1 MMTAITA
8 AAPPAG
14 ARGPRRRSSSWTV
27 LPATYM
33 VSIVILGVT
42 VVPLLYVFLD
52 GARSTAQIA
61 NSATALPNPWV
72 WTNYS
77 TILSSAS
84 FWEFLGNSAL
94 IAGVATVLAVGLG
107 AMAAFAL
114 SRYVFRGRE
123 AFYTLFVSGLLFP
136 LQIAALPLFL
146 QLQLLGLLDNQ
157 FGVALPEAAFSLP
170 ITMLILRP
178 FMRAIPGDIED
189 AALVDGAGRLRFFA
203 QILLPM
209 CRPALVTVALLAFV
223 TSWNQF
229 LLPLLVFSTQS
240 HFTLPLGVY
249 TYQSTYSSDTAI
261 ILAFT
266 ALAAV
271 PALAVFVWA
280 ERYLVA
286 GASGAVKG

>member
-1 MMTAITA
+1 MTAGTSA
-8 AAPPAG
+8 VQLAG
-14 ARGPRRRSSSWTV
+14 ARGERRRSSSWTV
-27 LPATYM
+27 MPATYL
-33 VSIVILGVT
+33 VSIVILGIT

-52 GARSTAQIA
+52 GARSTAQIG
-61 NSATALPNPWV
+61 NSATSLPNPWV
-72 WTNYS
+72 WSNYG

-84 FWEFLGNSAL
+84 FWEFLGNSTL

-114 SRYVFRGRE
+114 SRYAFRGRE
-123 AFYTLFVSGLLFP
+123 AFYTLFISGLLFP

-178 FMRAIPGDIED
+178 FMRAIPGDLED
-189 AALVDGAGRLRFFA
+189 AALVDGAGRLRFFV
-203 QILLPM
+203 QILLPI
-209 CRPALVTVALLAFV
+209 CKPALVTVALLAFV

-229 LLPLLVFSTQS
+229 LLPLLVFTTQS

-249 TYQSTYSSDTAI
+249 TYQSTYSANTAV

-271 PALAVFVWA
+271 PALAMFVWA

-286 GASGAVKG
+286 GAAGAVKG

>member
-1 MMTAITA
+1 MAIS
-8 AAPPAG
+8 
-14 ARGPRRRSSSWTV
+14 ARRGKRSGRWTIM
-27 LPATYM
+27 PATYL
-33 VSIVILGVT
+33 VCIVILGIT

-52 GARSTAQIA
+52 GARSTAQIS
-61 NSATALPNPWV
+61 NSSTALPNPWV
-72 WTNYS
+72 WSNYG

-84 FWEFLGNSAL
+84 FWEFLANSAL
-94 IAGVATVLAVGLG
+94 IAGVATALAVGLG
-107 AMAAFAL
+107 SMAAFAL
-114 SRYVFRGRE
+114 SRYAFRGRE
-123 AFYTLFVSGLLFP
+123 VFYTLFISGILFP

-178 FMRAIPGDIED
+178 FMRAIPGELED
-189 AALVDGAGRLRFFA
+189 AALVDGASRLRFFV

-209 CRPALVTVALLAFV
+209 CKPALVTVALLAFV

-240 HFTLPLGVY
+240 HFTLPLGVS
-249 TYQSTYSSDTAI
+249 TYQSTYSSDTAL

-286 GASGAVKG
+286 GAAGAVKG

>member
-1 MMTAITA
+1 MTAITA
-8 AAPPAG
+8 APPARV
-14 ARGPRRRSSSWTV
+14 RGKRRRSSSWTIM
-27 LPATYM
+27 PATYL
-33 VSIVILGVT
+33 VSIVILGIT

-61 NSATALPNPWV
+61 NSSTALPNPWV
-72 WTNYS
+72 WSNYG

-94 IAGVATVLAVGLG
+94 IAGVATALTVGLG
-107 AMAAFAL
+107 SMVAFAL
-114 SRYVFRGRE
+114 SRYNFRGRE
-123 AFYTLFVSGLLFP
+123 VVYTLFISGLLFP

-170 ITMLILRP
+170 ITIIILRP
-178 FMRAIPGDIED
+178 FMRAIPSELED
-189 AALVDGAGRLRFFA
+189 AALVDGASRLRFFVR
-203 QILLPM
+203 IMLPM
-209 CRPALVTVALLAFV
+209 CKPALVTVGLLAFV

-229 LLPLLVFSTQS
+229 LLPLLVFTTQS
-240 HFTLPLGVY
+240 HFTLPLGVS
-249 TYQSTYSSDTAI
+249 TFQSTYSSNTAL

-286 GASGAVKG
+286 GAAGAVKG

>member
-1 MMTAITA
+1 MTAITA

-94 IAGVATVLAVGLG
+94 IAGIATVLAVVLG

-123 AFYTLFVSGLLFP
+123 VFYTLFVSGLLFP

-189 AALVDGAGRLRFFA
+189 AALVDGASRLRFFA

>member
-14 ARGPRRRSSSWTV
+14 ARGTRRRSSSWTV

-84 FWEFLGNSAL
+84 FWEFLANSAL

-123 AFYTLFVSGLLFP
+123 VFYTLFVSGLLFP

-189 AALVDGAGRLRFFA
+189 AALVDGASRLRFFA

-286 GASGAVKG
+286 GAAGAVKG

>member
-1 MMTAITA
+1 MAIS
-8 AAPPAG
+8 
-14 ARGPRRRSSSWTV
+14 ARRGKRPGKWTIM
-27 LPATYM
+27 PATYL
-33 VSIVILGVT
+33 VCIVILGIT

-52 GARSTAQIA
+52 GARSTAQIS
-61 NSATALPNPWV
+61 NSSTALPNPWV
-72 WTNYS
+72 WSNYG

-107 AMAAFAL
+107 SMAAFAL
-114 SRYVFRGRE
+114 SRYAFRGRE
-123 AFYTLFVSGLLFP
+123 VFYTLFISGILFP

-170 ITMLILRP
+170 ITILILRP
-178 FMRAIPGDIED
+178 FMRAIPGELED
-189 AALVDGAGRLRFFA
+189 AALVDGAGRLRFFV
-203 QILLPM
+203 QIMLPM
-209 CRPALVTVALLAFV
+209 CKPALVTVSLLAFV

-240 HFTLPLGVY
+240 HFTLPLGVS

-261 ILAFT
+261 VLAFT
-266 ALAAV
+266 ALAAL
-271 PALAVFVWA
+271 PALAWFVFA

-286 GASGAVKG
+286 GAAGAVKG

>member
-8 AAPPAG
+8 AAPPAV
-14 ARGPRRRSSSWTV
+14 ARGARRRSTSWTV

-61 NSATALPNPWV
+61 SSATALPNPWV

-94 IAGVATVLAVGLG
+94 IAGIATVLAVVLG

-123 AFYTLFVSGLLFP
+123 VFYTLFVSGLLFP

-189 AALVDGAGRLRFFA
+189 AALVDGASRLRFFA

>member
-14 ARGPRRRSSSWTV
+14 ARGTRRRSSSWTV

-123 AFYTLFVSGLLFP
+123 VFYTLFVSGLLFP

-189 AALVDGAGRLRFFA
+189 AALVDGASRLRFFA

-286 GASGAVKG
+286 GAAGAVKG